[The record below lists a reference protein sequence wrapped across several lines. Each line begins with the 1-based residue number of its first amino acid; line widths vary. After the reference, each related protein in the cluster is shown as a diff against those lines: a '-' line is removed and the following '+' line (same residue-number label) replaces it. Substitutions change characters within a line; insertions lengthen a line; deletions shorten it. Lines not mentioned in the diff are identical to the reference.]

1 MTLLQKLSLA
11 ATLSSTTFSIASS
24 IPQNVQK
31 TILPD
36 NVVRCEPN
44 AGCVNKTLFGHNYKV
59 ITTPRFTVMVA
70 VSKEGAYTRADVS
83 VSNNTDAPLSLSPED
98 FRVEVLTPKP
108 KVLLY
113 VPPANVVLPT
123 PPPAPPAPAAAVA
136 PAPQPSRSLTH
147 QSFVTSAP
155 QAQNPAPTPNPDTD
169 ANPAPAMTATE
180 AFRAIEEFRIAQQAA
195 AEKAASEK
203 LLSPT
208 SIPPNEVTRGRVYF
222 ESDKKSHLV
231 NVVLPIAGLVFEF
244 PYAMK
249 H

>member
-11 ATLSSTTFSIASS
+11 VTLGSATFSVAAS
-24 IPQNVQK
+24 IPKTEGK

-44 AGCVNKTLFGHNYKV
+44 AGCVNKTLYGRSYKV
-59 ITTPRFTVMVA
+59 IATPRFTVMV
-70 VSKEGAYTRADVS
+70 SISHEGGYTRADVS
-83 VSNNTDAPLSLSPED
+83 IANHTDTPLNMTPED

-113 VPPANVVLPT
+113 IPPANLVL
-123 PPPAPPAPAAAVA
+123 PPAPLPPAAAA
-136 PAPQPSRSLTH
+136 GPAATHPPHAAAFTATATTPAP
-147 QSFVTSAP
+147 
-155 QAQNPAPTPNPDTD
+155 PTTD
-169 ANPAPAMTATE
+169 VE
-180 AFRAIEEFRIAQQAA
+180 ALYAAAEQKAAQQEA
-195 AEKAASEK
+195 AEKAAAEHY
-203 LLSPT
+203 LTAT
-208 SIPPNEVTRGRVYF
+208 SIPPSDVTQGRVYF
-222 ESDKKSHLV
+222 ERDKKSHLI

>member
-11 ATLSSTTFSIASS
+11 VTLGSATFSVAAS
-24 IPQNVQK
+24 IPKTESK

-44 AGCVNKTLFGHNYKV
+44 AGCINKTLYGRSYKV

-70 VSKEGAYTRADVS
+70 ISHEGVYTRADVS
-83 VSNNTDAPLSLSPED
+83 IANHTDTPLSMTPED

-113 VPPANVVLPT
+113 IPPANLVLPPPPL
-123 PPPAPPAPAAAVA
+123 PPPAAAGPAAT
-136 PAPQPSRSLTH
+136 PPSHAAAFTE
-147 QSFVTSAP
+147 TA
-155 QAQNPAPTPNPDTD
+155 
-169 ANPAPAMTATE
+169 ANPAPPTTDVE
-180 AFRAIEEFRIAQQAA
+180 ALYAAAEQKAAQQEA
-195 AEKAASEK
+195 AEKAAAEHH
-203 LLSPT
+203 LTAT
-208 SIPPNEVTRGRVYF
+208 SIPPNEVTQGRVYF
-222 ESDKKSHLV
+222 ERDKKSHLV